1 MKILTSAYACDPT
14 RGGEEGFGFS
24 WAWQTAQQGHT
35 VWCLTRPV
43 GRPNIEAYLA
53 DQVHDS
59 AASRLKFEYIA
70 VPRWV
75 DFLARWQ
82 FGIYLHYLV
91 WQYLAWR
98 TAKRL
103 DERAPFDLVHHATY
117 GSLQMGSWLWR
128 LGKPMI
134 FGPVGGGQQAP
145 KAFRDYLPN
154 WYKTEIPRT
163 LMSRLLVTFDSNVR
177 KNLQHASVVLATN
190 QETAALA
197 RNLGAQRVELFLDS
211 GLPESFI
218 PAQFPERQPAPELR
232 LLWLGRLISR
242 KALPVVLA
250 ALAQVAPRVRF
261 RLTIVGDGPMM
272 SLLPGLIQQYGLEG
286 RVTCLGT
293 LPWSEV
299 RHAYLTHD
307 AFMFTSLRDS
317 FAAQFLEAM
326 ATGLPIITLNHQGA
340 RDFIPAA
347 AGLKVPVTTPEETI
361 AALARAVEHFYDH
374 PAARENMGRA
384 GYAFAITQT
393 WPKRVSRLLQFADE
407 IVPAQA
413 TVLTPRSQS
422 TSYSVLR

>member
-14 RGGEEGFGFS
+14 RGGEEGFGFN
-24 WAWQTAQQGHT
+24 WAWQTARQGHF
-35 VWCLTRPV
+35 VRCLTQPV

-53 DQVHDS
+53 DHVHDS
-59 AASRLKFEYIA
+59 TTSRLQFEYVA
-70 VPRWV
+70 VPKWV

-103 DERAPFDLVHHATY
+103 EQRTPFDLVHHATY
-117 GSLQMGSWLWR
+117 GSLQMASRLWQ

-145 KAFRDYLPN
+145 KAFRAYLPN

-163 LMSRLLVTFDSNVR
+163 FMSWLLVTFDANVR
-177 KNLQHASVVLATN
+177 QNLQQASVVLTTN
-190 QETAALA
+190 QETATLA
-197 RNLGAQRVELFLDS
+197 KNLGAQRVELFLDS
-211 GLPESFI
+211 GLPEAFI
-218 PAQFPERQPAPELR
+218 PDQFPERQPAAELR

-250 ALAQVAPRVRF
+250 ALAQVDPRVRF
-261 RLTIVGDGPMM
+261 RLTVVGDGPMM
-272 SLLPGLIQQYGLEG
+272 PLLPGLIQQYGLEG

-307 AFMFTSLRDS
+307 AFFFTSLRDS

-374 PAARENMGRA
+374 PAARESMGRA
-384 GYAFAITQT
+384 GYAFALTQT
-393 WPKRVSRLLQFADE
+393 WPKRVNRLLQLAAE
-407 IVPAQA
+407 IVPAPA
-413 TVLTPRSQS
+413 PIPTPRPQP
-422 TSYSVLR
+422 TSYPVPG

>member
-24 WAWQTAQQGHT
+24 WAWQMARQGHT
-35 VWCLTRPV
+35 VQCLTRPV
-43 GRPNIEAYLA
+43 GRPNIEAHLA

-59 AASRLKFEYIA
+59 AVSRLRFEYVA
-70 VPRWV
+70 VPTWV

-103 DERAPFDLVHHATY
+103 SERAPFDLVHHATY
-117 GSLQMGSWLWR
+117 GSLQMASWLWR

-145 KAFRDYLPN
+145 KAFQAYLPN

-163 LMSRLLVTFDSNVR
+163 LMSWLLVTFDSNVR

-190 QETAALA
+190 QETATLA
-197 RNLGAQRVELFLDS
+197 KNLGAQRVELFLDS

-218 PAQFPERQPAPELR
+218 PAQFPEREPGTVLR

-250 ALAQVAPRVRF
+250 ALSQVDPRVRF
-261 RLTIVGDGPMM
+261 HLTVVGDGPMM
-272 SLLPGLIQQYGLEG
+272 AMLPSLIQQYGLEG

-347 AGLKVPVTTPEETI
+347 AGLKVPVTTPEATI
-361 AALARAVEHFYDH
+361 AALARAVEHFYDN
-374 PAARENMGRA
+374 PAARQDMGRA
-384 GYAFAITQT
+384 GYDFALTQT
-393 WPKRVSRLLQFADE
+393 WPQRVSRLLQLADE
-407 IVPAQA
+407 VVPTPA
-413 TVLTPRSQS
+413 TTAAFRPQPTAYPVPG
-422 TSYSVLR
+422 

>member
-1 MKILTSAYACDPT
+1 M
-14 RGGEEGFGFS
+14 
-24 WAWQTAQQGHT
+24 
-35 VWCLTRPV
+35 
-43 GRPNIEAYLA
+43 GRQNIEAHLA
-53 DQVHDS
+53 SQVHDS
-59 AASRLKFEYIA
+59 AVSRLQFEYVA
-70 VPRWV
+70 VPKWV

-98 TAKRL
+98 AAKRL
-103 DERAPFDLVHHATY
+103 DERLNFDLVHHATY
-117 GSLQMGSWLWR
+117 GSLQMASWLWR

-134 FGPVGGGQQAP
+134 FGPVGGGQHAP
-145 KAFRDYLPN
+145 KAFQNYLPN

-163 LMSRLLVTFDSNVR
+163 VMSWLLVTFNPNVR
-177 KNLQHASVVLATN
+177 QNLRHASVVLATN
-190 QETAALA
+190 QETASLA
-197 RNLGAQRVELFLDS
+197 KHLGAQRVELFLDS
-211 GLPESFI
+211 GLPESFL
-218 PAQFPERQPAPELR
+218 PKHYPERQPAPELR

-250 ALAQVAPRVRF
+250 ALAQVDPRVRF
-261 RLTIVGDGPMM
+261 RLTVVGDGPMM
-272 SLLPGLIQQYGLEG
+272 PLLPGLIKQYGLEG

-340 RDFIPAA
+340 RDFIPEA

-361 AALARAVEHFYDH
+361 ADLARAVEYFYYH
-374 PAARENMGRA
+374 PEAREHMGRA
-384 GYAFAITQT
+384 GYAFALTQT
-393 WPKRVSRLLQFADE
+393 WPKRVSRLLQLAADLVP
-407 IVPAQA
+407 VPAS
-413 TVLTPRSQS
+413 TSTPRPQP
-422 TSYSVLR
+422 TSYPVPG